1 MRPCPS
7 APSHPHPPPDTLAPL
22 TQAGAIDKVIF
33 VPTTVPY
40 AAASARAGGTPNRE
54 IVTLTRGRGGEEVW
68 AKERNVAYE
77 QRMARQKREAEA
89 KRRRAEEVKARRR
102 E

>member
-1 MRPCPS
+1 M
-7 APSHPHPPPDTLAPL
+7 

-77 QRMARQKREAEA
+77 QRMARQKREAYMARQKREAEA